1 MENLRLRR
9 LHPSPPETEDNE
21 SREHHLARDDM
32 KHNFALQPL
41 SDAAFGSAREF
52 LCHCVRCKWT
62 FQVSPDR
69 GTIVAFNNVGE
80 PLEGAEALRRI
91 ETFAEGPCPAFAG
104 FPEYDDARD
113 TQEPHHG
120 IRERLHPLLH
130 FFGLDHRHETMH

>member
-1 MENLRLRR
+1 MEQLVLRR
-9 LHPSPPETEDNE
+9 LHLSPPETEDRPDQE
-21 SREHHLARDDM
+21 DREHHLSRDEM
-32 KHNFALQPL
+32 KHSFALQPL

-80 PLEGAEALRRI
+80 PLDGAEATRRI
-91 ETFAEGPCPAFAG
+91 ATFAEGPCPAFAG

-113 TQEPHHG
+113 AQQHHR
-120 IRERLHPLLH
+120 ILQPILH
-130 FFGLDHRHETMH
+130 FLGLDHSP

>member
-9 LHPSPPETEDNE
+9 LHLSPPETGDQPATDQIDHG
-21 SREHHLARDDM
+21 HHLTRDEM
-32 KHNFALQPL
+32 KHSFALQPL

-80 PLEGAEALRRI
+80 PLDGAEATRRI
-91 ETFAEGPCPAFAG
+91 ATFAEGPCPAFAG

-113 TQEPHHG
+113 AQQHHS
-120 IRERLHPLLH
+120 ILQPILHLL
-130 FFGLDHRHETMH
+130 GLDHST